1 MAIIKKKN
9 PETGQWVPWAAS
21 SASGI
26 YSINPLLLENSEQYV
41 TVDQALVRNK
51 EDIELLKKNVAWLAL
66 HGGGGSGGGGGSSEV
81 ENSIEFINN
90 GDVVTSILWTEN
102 SKSVDYR
109 LLSSKTSTRFTVTV
123 LLDGTQIWSGTG
135 LQPSATNVRSVQ
147 IRNINAYSSNAIHR
161 LRIIATDA
169 FGNEIYADC
178 TIAEL
183 SVKIL
188 VPNSINVNRTDFET
202 SGLNVSY
209 SASEIGIYN
218 LYYSRDKDLYKNLSL
233 AEGVVELN
241 IPTTSMLDYTIPYT
255 ELLHNVQTIATGQ
268 TFDLYFIL
276 VNASDSVLHSEQVN
290 STILIV
296 SPDNIAVA
304 KVSLS
309 TDISNPAVVSRSS
322 VLYANFIAYLAG
334 GSAFYRYNIGA
345 QEIEL
350 SGEEW
355 INVGEPYTIITDGRG
370 EYGRTTVVQ
379 YNEFPSVSWFRRNA
393 YYRITTSVT
402 DVNNPSKTG
411 SLDTY
416 IFVSSGAGETLPV
429 DADYNNIFDFYVF
442 GSNATINSWVS
453 TNDSFLYN
461 NAVRTVTTELEMFN
475 MGGKSVITSSH
486 CRFSNKAH
494 GIIQPSVLNGVS
506 QKWFPESTS
515 NGFLRI

>member
-1 MAIIKKKN
+1 M
-9 PETGQWVPWAAS
+9 
-21 SASGI
+21 
-26 YSINPLLLENSEQYV
+26 
-41 TVDQALVRNK
+41 
-51 EDIELLKKNVAWLAL
+51 

-109 LLSSKTSTRFTVTV
+109 LLSSKTSTRFTVTI

-135 LQPSATNVRSVQ
+135 LQPSATNIRSVQ

-309 TDISNPAVVSRSS
+309 TDISNPAVVSKSS

-334 GSAFYRYNIGA
+334 GSAFYRYNISA

-350 SGEEW
+350 SGEE
-355 INVGEPYTIITDGRG
+355 
-370 EYGRTTVVQ
+370 
-379 YNEFPSVSWFRRNA
+379 
-393 YYRITTSVT
+393 
-402 DVNNPSKTG
+402 
-411 SLDTY
+411 
-416 IFVSSGAGETLPV
+416 
-429 DADYNNIFDFYVF
+429 
-442 GSNATINSWVS
+442 
-453 TNDSFLYN
+453 
-461 NAVRTVTTELEMFN
+461 
-475 MGGKSVITSSH
+475 
-486 CRFSNKAH
+486 
-494 GIIQPSVLNGVS
+494 
-506 QKWFPESTS
+506 
-515 NGFLRI
+515 